1 MAITLDTIAE
11 LSGGRLSQGADASVR
26 VSAVGIN
33 AQELP
38 ERGLFAAVPGTRTHG
53 ATYARESSAAAILT
67 DAEGERILTDRC
79 ELRPFIVVEDVRAIL
94 GTVASA
100 VHGHP
105 SHDMTLFGVT
115 GTSGKTTTSYLLE
128 AGLLAAGHSVG
139 VIGTNGTRIN
149 GEPVPTQLTTPEAP
163 VLQEV
168 LARMRANGVTHV
180 VMEVSSHAIALGRI
194 VGTEFDVAGFTNL
207 SQDHLDFH
215 DTMEEYFATKARF
228 FRPGSPIRAGR
239 SVICV
244 DDEFGQKLSRLAG
257 PAAVTVSTGSRPAS
271 VTVGETEIGA
281 AGLQRFDVRID
292 GRDITCEVPLPG
304 RFNVAN
310 AALALT
316 MAATAGEDPKIVAG
330 GLRDVVVPGRM
341 QNIDRG
347 QDFLAVV
354 DYAHKPAA
362 VSAVLKTLRSQAEGR
377 IGIVLGAGGDRDTAK
392 RPLMGAAAARAAD
405 LVVVTDDNPRSEDP
419 GAIRAAM
426 LQGARDAVRERK
438 SAGKKKRV
446 ADIRE
451 IGSRE
456 DAIRAAVEWARA
468 GDAIIIAGKGH
479 ETGQLVG
486 DVRHPFDDA
495 ECLTRAI
502 DDRLRVEAETEE
514 QA

>member
-11 LSGGRLSQGADASVR
+11 LSGGNLSQGADTSVR
-26 VSAVGIN
+26 IGTIGIN
-33 AQELP
+33 AQDLP
-38 ERGLFAAVPGTRTHG
+38 EGGLFAAVPGTRTHG
-53 ATYARESSAAAILT
+53 AKFARDSSASAILT
-67 DAEGERILTDRC
+67 DAEGEKILNDRY
-79 ELRPFIVVEDVRAIL
+79 EKRPVIVVDDVRAVL

-105 SHDMTLFGVT
+105 SRDMTVFGVT

-128 AGLLAAGHSVG
+128 AALLAAGHSVG

-149 GEPVPTQLTTPEAP
+149 GETVPTQLTTPEAT

-168 LARMRANGVTHV
+168 LARMRKQGVTHV

-228 FRPGSPIRAGR
+228 FRPGSPIRAKR

-244 DDEFGQKLSRLAG
+244 DDDFGQKLSRLAG
-257 PAAVTVSTGSRPAS
+257 PAAITVSTGPRPAS
-271 VTVGETEIGA
+271 VTVGAPEIGA
-281 AGLQRFDVRID
+281 TGTQRFDVAINGLD
-292 GRDITCEVPLPG
+292 VTCEIPLPG
-304 RFNVAN
+304 GFNVAN

-316 MAATAGEDPKIVAG
+316 MAVTAGEDPKTIAG
-330 GLRDVVVPGRM
+330 GLREVVVPGRM

-377 IGIVLGAGGDRDTAK
+377 VGVVIGAGGDRDSAK
-392 RPLMGAAAARAAD
+392 RPLMGSAAARAAD
-405 LVVVTDDNPRSEDP
+405 LVIITDDNPRSEDP
-419 GAIRAAM
+419 GEIRAAV
-426 LQGARDAVRERK
+426 LRGAREAVRERK
-438 SAGKKKRV
+438 SVGKKKRV

-456 DAIRAAVEWARA
+456 EAIRAAVDWART

-486 DVRHPFDDA
+486 DVRLPFDDA

-502 DDRLRVEAETEE
+502 DDRMGAKTETEE
-514 QA
+514 QP

>member
-11 LSGGRLSQGADASVR
+11 LSGGSLSQGSGTSVR
-26 VSAVGIN
+26 VSAIGIN

-38 ERGLFAAVPGTRTHG
+38 EGGLFAAVPGTRTHG
-53 ATYARESSAAAILT
+53 AKYARDSSAAAILT
-67 DAEGERILTDRC
+67 DAEGEKILADRH
-79 ELRPFIVVEDVRAIL
+79 EKRPVIVVDDVRAIL
-94 GTVASA
+94 GKVAA
-100 VHGHP
+100 VVNGHP
-105 SHDMTLFGVT
+105 SRDMTLLGVT

-128 AGLLAAGHSVG
+128 AALLAAGHSVG

-149 GEPVPTQLTTPEAP
+149 GEPVPTELTTPEAP

-168 LARMRANGVTHV
+168 LARMSVRGVTHV

-215 DTMEEYFATKARF
+215 GTMEEYFATKARF
-228 FRPGSPIRAGR
+228 FRPGSPIRAKH

-244 DDEFGQKLSRLAG
+244 DDDFGQKLSRLAG
-257 PAAVTVSTGSRPAS
+257 PAATTVSTGTRPAS
-271 VTVGETEIGA
+271 VTVGEPEIGA
-281 AGLQRFDVRID
+281 AGSQRFDVHID
-292 GRDITCEVPLPG
+292 GRDVACEIPLPG

-316 MAATAGEDPKIVAG
+316 MAVAAGEDPKTVAG
-330 GLRDVVVPGRM
+330 GLAHVVVPGRM

-362 VSAVLKTLRSQAEGR
+362 VSAVLKTLRSQADGR
-377 IGIVLGAGGDRDTAK
+377 VGIVIGAGGDRDSAK
-392 RPLMGAAAARAAD
+392 RPLMGSAAAKAAD
-405 LVVVTDDNPRSEDP
+405 LVIITDDNPRSEDP
-419 GAIRAAM
+419 GEIRAAV
-426 LQGARDAVRERK
+426 LQGAREAVRERK

-456 DAIRAAVEWARA
+456 EAIRAAVDWARP
-468 GDAIIIAGKGH
+468 GDAVIIAGKGH

-502 DDRLRVEAETEE
+502 NDRLSVEKETEG
-514 QA
+514 QS

>member
-11 LSGGRLSQGADASVR
+11 LSGGSLNQDAAGSVR
-26 VSAVGIN
+26 ISAVGIN

-38 ERGLFAAVPGTRTHG
+38 EGGLFAAVPGTRAHG
-53 ATYARESSAAAILT
+53 AGYARESVAAAILT
-67 DAEGERILTDRC
+67 DAEGERILQDRH
-79 ELRPFIVVEDVRAIL
+79 EKRPVIVVDDVREVL

-105 SHDMTLFGVT
+105 SRDMTLFGVT

-128 AGLLAAGHSVG
+128 AGLLAAGHRVG

-163 VLQEV
+163 VLQEIFD
-168 LARMRANGVTHV
+168 RMRSEGVTHV

-215 DTMEEYFATKARF
+215 DTMEDYFATKARF
-228 FRPGSPIRAGR
+228 FRPGSTIRARR

-244 DDEFGQKLSRLAG
+244 DDDHGQKLSRLAG

-271 VTVGETEIGA
+271 VTVGEPEVGA
-281 AGLQRFDVRID
+281 AGTQRFPVRID
-292 GRDITCEVPLPG
+292 DRDIICEVPLPG

-316 MAATAGEDPKIVAG
+316 MAVAAGEDAKTIAAG
-330 GLRDVVVPGRM
+330 MAGVVVPGRM

-362 VSAVLKTLRSQAEGR
+362 VSAVLKTLRSQTEGR
-377 IGIVLGAGGDRDTAK
+377 VGIVIGAGGDRDSAK
-392 RPLMGAAAARAAD
+392 RPLMGSAAARAAD
-405 LVVVTDDNPRSEDP
+405 LVIVTDDNPRSEDP
-419 GAIRAAM
+419 AEIRKAV
-426 LQGARDAVRERK
+426 LRGAREAVRERK
-438 SAGKKKRV
+438 SAGKKKRL

-451 IGSRE
+451 IASRDE
-456 DAIRAAVEWARA
+456 AIREAVAWARP
-468 GDAIIIAGKGH
+468 GDAVIIAGKGH
-479 ETGQLVG
+479 ETGQLIG
-486 DVRHPFDDA
+486 DTRHPFDD
-495 ECLTRAI
+495 EESLTRAI
-502 DDRLRVEAETEE
+502 DARVTERPETEE
-514 QA
+514 PA